1 MRKRN
6 CELGGNYFN
15 DAIRRNLLRHPTIIF
30 HLKSSRGGKQRL
42 MLKGQ
47 VGDLSKKEVKYL
59 CSGCREKQLKSDL
72 DFLVQLGT

>member
-1 MRKRN
+1 MMPS
-6 CELGGNYFN
+6 GGICF
-15 DAIRRNLLRHPTIIF
+15 DIPQSFFISSH
-30 HLKSSRGGKQRL
+30 SRGGKQRL